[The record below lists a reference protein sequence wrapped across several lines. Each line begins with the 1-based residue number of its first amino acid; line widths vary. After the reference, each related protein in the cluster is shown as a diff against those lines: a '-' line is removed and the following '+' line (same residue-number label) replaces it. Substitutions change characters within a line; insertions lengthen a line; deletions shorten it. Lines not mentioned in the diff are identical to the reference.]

1 MALYRRLPFD
11 LPTDATGLVIEID
24 YAKTATAALDIGLS
38 DPRGFRGWSGSSRQ
52 HIALGPGRATP
63 GYLAGDLPAGA
74 WAVELGL
81 HRVPDEGLPYEVRVR
96 TDSAVDLREPRLT
109 LKTGPAVNHDLPAP
123 DGMRWLAGDV
133 RAHSEHSDGTETLA
147 ALA

>member
-81 HRVPDEGLPYEVRVR
+81 HGQRGRPPRAKTHPEDWSGSQPRPAR
-96 TDSAVDLREPRLT
+96 TGRHA
-109 LKTGPAVNHDLPAP
+109 
-123 DGMRWLAGDV
+123 LAGRR
-133 RAHSEHSDGTETLA
+133 RAGSQ
-147 ALA
+147 